1 MSVSYT
7 GASAGILGKAETE
20 YQGTKTA
27 GNPSLGKDAFL
38 NLLVT
43 QMKYQDPLNPTSDKE
58 FLAQLAQF
66 SSLEQLTNINASMDK
81 LNTATTQQQMFSAV
95 SFIGKEV
102 KAKGDSLS
110 KSGDTVSTLYY
121 SLPESATKVS
131 INVMDDNGNFVR
143 TVDLGAKAAGEQ
155 SFKWDGKDWNGKSQ
169 PDGVYR
175 VGITTQKA
183 DGKSMLVDT
192 TVTGLISGVS
202 SENGKFLLTTKDGR
216 QVYFTDV
223 KGVITPETS
232 S

>member
-7 GASAGILGKAETE
+7 GASAGLFGQAESQ
-20 YQGTKTA
+20 YQANKTS

-102 KAKGDSLS
+102 KAAGDSLS
-110 KSGDTVSTLYY
+110 KSGDTVSKLFYT
-121 SLPESATKVS
+121 LPESATKVS

-143 TVDLGAKAAGEQ
+143 TVEVGAKAAGEQ
-155 SFKWDGKDWNGKSQ
+155 SFQWDGKDWNGKSQ

-223 KGVITPETS
+223 KGVVTPGTS

>member
-20 YQGTKTA
+20 YQGARTA
-27 GNPSLGKDAFL
+27 GNPTLGKDAFL

-81 LNTATTQQQMFSAV
+81 LNTSTTQQQMFSAV

-110 KSGDTVSTLYY
+110 KSGNTISTLYY

-143 TVDLGAKAAGEQ
+143 TVELGAKAAGEQ
-155 SFKWDGKDWNGKSQ
+155 SFKWDGKDWNGKSM

-202 SENGKFLLTTKDGR
+202 NEGGKFLLTTKDGR

-223 KGVITPETS
+223 SGVVTPES
-232 S
+232 SS